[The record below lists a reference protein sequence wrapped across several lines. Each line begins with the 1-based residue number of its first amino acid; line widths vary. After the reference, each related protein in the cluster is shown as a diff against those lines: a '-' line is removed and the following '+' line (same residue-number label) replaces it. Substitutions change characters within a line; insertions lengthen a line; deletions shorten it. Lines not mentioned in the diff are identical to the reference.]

1 MKGNLNMAN
10 NRIFNLPAPTGSNQP
25 TPLVFTD
32 LKYVARDGS
41 STMTNNLN
49 MDNKKIINLRVRFF
63 KKIQIRIL
71 ESKNGF
77 CVSLIKS
84 ENGF

>member
-1 MKGNLNMAN
+1 MVLFLRGKGWGWGMCVQGPPGGPPSL
-10 NRIFNLPAPTGSNQP
+10 LP
-25 TPLVFTD
+25 
-32 LKYVARDGS
+32 
-41 STMTNNLN
+41 
-49 MDNKKIINLRVRFF
+49 RVRFF